1 MNGKF
6 VIILKELVTDP
17 RIDAYEYRIL
27 SYLISCSKDGECFPS
42 HGDISDKTGIPV
54 STVKRKLDSLI
65 SKKYISKSNRTI
77 GSGKRTSN
85 IYTINKKYL
94 VTREARYETNEKQEE
109 LFDYDWIGDE

>member
-17 RIDAYEYRIL
+17 KIDAYEYRIL

-85 IYTINKKYL
+85 IYTINHKYL
-94 VTREARYETNEKQEE
+94 VTREARYENEKQEE

>member
-6 VIILKELVTDP
+6 VIILKRLVADP
-17 RIDAYEYRIL
+17 NIDVYEYRIL

-42 HGDISDKTGIPV
+42 QGDISDKTGIPI

-85 IYTINKKYL
+85 IYTINHKYL
-94 VTREARYETNEKQEE
+94 VTREARYENNIENT
-109 LFDYDWIGDE
+109 LFDYDWLNSIN